1 MTETF
6 VNDEEVDFK
15 ECIESTDAFL
25 NNHDPFIY
33 TDEMF
38 SQLSSAE
45 KLKQYMSLQ
54 SNFLDAMSLL
64 RNETNKLKVL
74 LRYHFGKSDLSNII
88 TKNDEED
95 IIEAEVKEGRS
106 TVKKP
111 KAEKPVRH
119 TGCISK
125 QIENLP
131 VYKEEIRLSKEEFEE
146 VQKAHPGCK
155 ISEFKNSKIFRHV
168 IVIPEQIFVWEQDV
182 STYKVG
188 NEFITPELPY
198 DVFQKS
204 LLSQSLA
211 AGMLYKKHVLYLP
224 FNRIALELKRR
235 GYDINRQLLS
245 EWQINVANN
254 IFKIIVDRLTELL
267 IESKHLQADE
277 TYTLVLKAL
286 DDGGSRQCR
295 FWVFLTADFND
306 GHKIVIYQ
314 FELTRST
321 EVLRRFFGEDVE
333 ATLTSDGYVSYKVLG
348 KEREGKIIITCCWFH
363 ASRKF
368 KDILTAIPK
377 FEQLPEET
385 KEKEPAYIMAKKI
398 GRIFHE
404 DKKYYDCTP
413 EERLQGRQSTV
424 KPLVEDV
431 FSYAHNEYEMMEDR
445 NSSYG
450 KALQYLLN
458 QEDYLRVFLDDPYV
472 PMHNESSERCMVPLS
487 LTRNNSK
494 IFGSPSGAEAEAII
508 RSVVVTA
515 KNSGVDVYKYL
526 EFVFEEFAPILAE
539 PRKDKSLEFVDSY
552 LPWSDKFKEYEQN
565 YTRNHIDMVQRCLQ
579 ATLEKEAESKEAIM
593 M

>member
-1 MTETF
+1 MAETF
-6 VNDEEVDFK
+6 EEEIDYK
-15 ECIESTDAFL
+15 ECIESADAFL
-25 NNHDPFIY
+25 NSHNPFIY

-38 SQLSSAE
+38 SHLSSAE
-45 KLKQYMSLQ
+45 KLKQYMLLQ

-64 RNETNKLKVL
+64 KKETDKLKVL
-74 LRYHFGKSDLSNII
+74 LRYHFVKSDLSNII
-88 TKNDEED
+88 TKTNED
-95 IIEAEVKEGRS
+95 NVIDAEVKEGRS
-106 TVKKP
+106 TVEKP
-111 KAEKPVRH
+111 KKSQPVRH
-119 TGCISK
+119 AGCIAR
-125 QIENLP
+125 QIEGLP

-146 VQKAHPGCK
+146 VQKMHPGCK
-155 ISEFKNSKIFRHV
+155 IKEFKNSKILLHV
-168 IVIPEQIFVWEQDV
+168 IIIPEQVFVWEQDV

-188 NEFITPELPY
+188 NEFITPALPY

-211 AGMLYKKHVLYLP
+211 TDMLYKKHELYLP
-224 FNRIALELKRR
+224 FNRIALELNRR
-235 GYDINRQLLS
+235 GYDINRQILS
-245 EWQINVANN
+245 EWQINIANN
-254 IFKIIVDRLTELL
+254 IFKVIVERLTELL
-267 IESKHLQADE
+267 IESRHLQADE

-286 DDGGSRQCR
+286 DDGGSKQCR

-348 KEREGKIIITCCWFH
+348 KERSGKIIITCCWFH

-377 FEQLPEET
+377 FETLPESM
-385 KEKEPAYIMAKKI
+385 KEKEPAYVMAKKI
-398 GRIFHE
+398 GSIFHE

-413 EERLQGRQSTV
+413 QERLQGRQSTV
-424 KPLVEDV
+424 KPLVEEV
-431 FSYAHNEYEMMEDR
+431 FSYAHNEYENMDDR
-445 NSSYG
+445 NSTYG

-458 QEDYLRVFLDDPYV
+458 QEDYLKVFLDDPYV

-494 IFGSPSGAEAEAII
+494 IYGSPSGAEAEAII
-508 RSVVVTA
+508 RSVAVTA
-515 KNSGVDVYKYL
+515 KHSGADVRKYL
-526 EFVFEEFAPILAE
+526 EFVFEEFAPILE
-539 PRKDKSLEFVDSY
+539 KHQFDKNLEFVDPY
-552 LPWSDKFKEYEQN
+552 LPWSEKFKEYEKN
-565 YTRNHIDMVQRCLQ
+565 YTRNHIDMVKRCLQ
-579 ATLEKEAESKEAIM
+579 ATLEKEDASKGEIM